1 MKRKLGLG
9 LVFLLILVLIVT
21 GTGFTKMTGGG
32 WFYDTII
39 IAEEGEIVDIIF
51 TENMISVAFN
61 GQPQEGIYQ
70 QGDGYTLTNAKGQ
83 LQLIDHATGD
93 RIHCKI
99 VATRDTGKPE
109 ASFYAG
115 PATFNGDDGYFVGV
129 EFHND
134 TDFGEIGAGDWVSVS
149 LHDEGSMTVVKSY
162 AGFLVGGT
170 AKQK

>member
-9 LVFLLILVLIVT
+9 LVFLLLLVLLVT
-21 GTGFTKMTGGG
+21 GTGFTKVTGGG

-39 IAEEGEIVDIIF
+39 IVEDGELDVTI
-51 TENMISVAFN
+51 TENRISVAFN
-61 GQPQEGIYQ
+61 GKPL
-70 QGDGYTLTNAKGQ
+70 DGEILVGGYILTNAKGQ

-99 VATRDTGKPE
+99 VATNETGKPE

-115 PATFNGDDGYFVGV
+115 PATLNGEDGYFLGV

-134 TDFGEIGAGDWVSVS
+134 VDYGQIGAGDFVSVS
-149 LHDEGSMTVVKSY
+149 LRDESGLIVIKSY

-170 AKQK
+170 AHQYD